1 MRPEPATPESG
12 SPSANVAPVLVTRQ
26 GRVGIITLHRPER
39 RNAINAAL
47 LEGLVATVRDLDDDP
62 EVGAIVLT
70 GSDPAFCA
78 GLDLAALASGE
89 RFGVGSGG
97 RRGPLGDRRTPVV
110 GAINGPAV
118 TGGLELALACDILLA
133 SERAT
138 FADTHARVGVMPG
151 WGMSVLLPAA
161 VGARRAA
168 EMTLS
173 GNYIDAPT
181 AAAWGLVNRVVPHDR
196 LLAEAVTLA
205 SDIAASDPEVVGEL
219 LSLLHTTTAL
229 PPDAGWE
236 AEAAASRRWWKERLD
251 PQAIARRSNEVIERG
266 RSQQQD

>member
-1 MRPEPATPESG
+1 MTTEG
-12 SPSANVAPVLVTRQ
+12 NDPVLVGRE
-26 GRVGIITLHRPER
+26 GRVGIVTLHRPDR

-47 LEGLVATVRDLDDDP
+47 LDALVDAVGQLDADP
-62 EVGAIVLT
+62 DVGAIVLT

-89 RFGVGSGG
+89 RFGVGAPGQ
-97 RRGPLGDRRTPVV
+97 RGPLGARRTPLV
-110 GAINGPAV
+110 GAVNGPAV
-118 TGGLELALACDILLA
+118 TGGLELALACDLLIA

-173 GNYIDAPT
+173 GNYIDATT

-196 LLAEAVTLA
+196 LLPEAVGLA
-205 SDIAASDPEVVGEL
+205 ADIAAADPEVVGEL
-219 LSLLHTTTAL
+219 LTLLHTTTAL
-229 PPDAGWE
+229 APDAAWE
-236 AEAAASRRWWKERLD
+236 AEAAASRRWWRERLD
-251 PQAIARRSNEVIERG
+251 TAGIERRRTEVIERG
-266 RSQQQD
+266 RRQQG

>member
-1 MRPEPATPESG
+1 MRPDPDTPDSG
-12 SPSANVAPVLVTRQ
+12 PPSDDTPPVLVARR
-26 GRVGIITLHRPER
+26 GRVGIVTLHRPQR
-39 RNAINAAL
+39 RNAINAVL
-47 LEGLVATVRDLDDDP
+47 LEGLVAAVGDLDEDP

-78 GLDLAALASGE
+78 GLDLAALAAGE
-89 RFGVGSGG
+89 RFGVGSSGQ
-97 RRGPLGDRRTPVV
+97 RGPLGERRTPVV

-161 VGARRAA
+161 IGARRAA

-196 LLAEAVTLA
+196 LLDEAIALA
-205 SDIAASDPEVVGEL
+205 SDIAAADPEVVGEL
-219 LSLLHTTTAL
+219 LSLLHTTTAVA
-229 PPDAGWE
+229 PDAGWE
-236 AEAAASRRWWKERLD
+236 AEAAASRRWWRERLD
-251 PQAIARRSNEVIERG
+251 PAAIARRTDAVIERG
-266 RSQQQD
+266 RSQQTD

>member
-1 MRPEPATPESG
+1 MRADHDAPAAGSSG
-12 SPSANVAPVLVTRQ
+12 DETAPVLVARE
-26 GRVGIITLHRPER
+26 GRVGIVTLHRPER

-47 LEGLVATVRDLDDDP
+47 LEGLVAAVRGLDADP
-62 EVGAIVLT
+62 GVGAIVLT

-89 RFGVGSGG
+89 RFGVGSGSQ
-97 RRGPLGDRRTPVV
+97 RGPLGGRRTPVV

-161 VGARRAA
+161 IGARRAA

-181 AAAWGLVNRVVPHDR
+181 AATWGLVNRVVPHDR
-196 LLAEAVTLA
+196 LHAEAVALA
-205 SDIAASDPEVVGEL
+205 ADIAASDPEVVGEL

-229 PPDAGWE
+229 APDAGWE
-236 AEAAASRRWWKERLD
+236 AEAAASRRWWRERLD
-251 PQAIARRSNEVIERG
+251 PAAIARRRDEVVERG
-266 RSQQQD
+266 RRQQQR